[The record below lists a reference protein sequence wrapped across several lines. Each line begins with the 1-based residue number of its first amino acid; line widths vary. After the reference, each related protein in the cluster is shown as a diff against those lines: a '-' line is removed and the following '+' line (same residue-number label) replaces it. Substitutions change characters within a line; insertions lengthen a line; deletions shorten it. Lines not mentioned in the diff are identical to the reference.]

1 MDQRLKDKVVLI
13 TGGGGGIARGV
24 ERAFAHEGAKFILT
38 DVFPEGM
45 EAAKE
50 ELEREFGSEV
60 FTIIADGA
68 VEDEVKA
75 AVEAGAAHF
84 GGRIDV
90 LINNAQAS
98 ASGLTLVQHTKEN
111 FDLAINSGLYA
122 TFFYMKHCYPYL
134 KESRGSVI
142 NFASGAGIGGNPGQS
157 SYAAAKEG
165 IRGLSRVAASE
176 WGPDDINVN
185 IVCPLVMTPAL
196 EQWREKEPEMYEKN
210 VKAIPLGRFGD
221 AEKDVGRVCVFLAS
235 EDASFVTGDTIIV
248 QGGSG
253 MKP

>member
-1 MDQRLKDKVVLI
+1 MEKRLQDKVVLI

-38 DVFPEGM
+38 DLFPEGM

-50 ELEREFGSEV
+50 GLERDFGSEV
-60 FTIIADGA
+60 FTVIANGA
-68 VEDEVKA
+68 IEEEVEAAVKA
-75 AVEAGAAHF
+75 GAEHF
-84 GGRIDV
+84 GGHLDV

-111 FDLAINSGLYA
+111 FDLAIQSGLYS
-122 TFFYMKHCYPYL
+122 TFFYMKHAYPYL
-134 KESRGSVI
+134 KEAHGSVI

-165 IRGLSRVAASE
+165 IRGLTRVAASE

-185 IVCPLVMTPAL
+185 VVCPIVMTRAL
-196 EQWREKEPEMYEKN
+196 EEWRAREPEMYEKN

-235 EDASFVTGDTIIV
+235 EDASFVTGDTIMI